1 MHNNCSFRYSL
12 LALLVSGVIY
22 NHAYASTVPNHIN
35 YQDYRDFAENKGKFT
50 VGAKNVAIHSTS
62 GAVLGTIMTKTPM
75 PDFSA
80 VSKNG
85 IATLVNPQFITS
97 VAHNTGYTTINFGYN
112 DIQNQDYNY
121 LVVARNNFAETHSTS
136 YDDYHAP
143 RLNKLVTEAEPLPI
157 HYYGEDATAYRNP
170 THFLDYVRLGSG
182 SQYQGTTPDDKTNL
196 SGAYKYLTGGT
207 LPAFADTVGKGVLYF
222 ERSFNNAQG
231 AMPSMIEAGDSGS
244 PLLAYDAKKK
254 QWGFIGVA
262 RGISSSKMWYT
273 LAKQDFTDQ
282 KVKETY
288 AGTLNN
294 TQTGA
299 SFIWAPTG
307 NTSQI
312 SGVGKRLQVD
322 LKDDDSVNTSKEF
335 LALNHG
341 KSVIFT
347 GKSGVLTA
355 SQNIHQGAG
364 ALEFETDYTVKGA
377 TSNTTWVGA
386 GIVVAENKTVNW
398 QLKNPEG
405 DRLSKLGKGTLNV
418 SGAGVNQ
425 GDISVG
431 DGTVILAMNTDANG
445 QKQAFNK
452 VEIVS
457 GRSTVVLADDSQV
470 KPENIVFGYHGGRL
484 DLNGTTFNITAINNQ
499 DEGAQIVNHNNNQTA
514 NLIIRGNG
522 NVDTNLTWGT
532 WGKAGADIYEYINTH
547 HNNRKDYFV
556 LKNNGNPNHYYPTNQ
571 SSNASWEYIGSDKE
585 AAVRQVQANKLAEA
599 LTWGQWATSGAD
611 IYEYVNTHAGN
622 RKDYFV
628 LKNNGRANQFFPT
641 NQTSNESWEY
651 IGSDK
656 INAIE
661 TAFAQK
667 MAKELTWGTLGSA
680 SADIYERKTANR
692 TDYFTLKE
700 NGNANSAFPTT
711 QTSNT
716 HWQYIGSDLFTAV
729 TKALYQKEIANL
741 TWGNWGKS
749 GADIYEYIN
758 NHARNRTDYF
768 VLKEGGNANSFYPT
782 NQTSNASWEFLGSN
796 KDEAIKTVLS
806 RQYANSH
813 IETFAGMIGETSG
826 TNGKMNVTFAPTDAE
841 DTLVMTGGMKLNGEL
856 KVNNG
861 AVILSGRPV
870 PHAYDFI
877 NNQEVIYDNEW
888 LNREFRANAFSVNH
902 DGKLIFGRNAELA
915 TGSFYAAQNG
925 LLQLGFVQ
933 GNTPVCQRSD
943 YTGVT
948 TCQTPTVGKEAY
960 DSIPTLQAKGNV
972 RMWHNAQL
980 HIGKSILSG
989 AITADKE
996 TQTTIEHDGQWLM
1009 SGNSS
1014 IGSLVLNGGVVDL
1027 NADNNHKAY
1036 QKLTINGNLSG
1047 QGQFIYLTNV
1057 TAGKGDHV
1065 TVNGTATGSF
1075 SLSMANTGTEPN
1087 SVLPISLFTVDNH
1100 SQNAKSLK
1108 LSLNEKGY
1116 VDLGTY
1122 RYIIKNQNNDYLLY
1136 SPLRDAQIN
1145 NNYSQIQSLLSDAQQ
1160 SAKDYA
1166 EEVIELSNKVKQVQ
1180 TEQKS
1185 VKLSMDKAQQQVNEQ
1200 QAKVNSLPW
1209 IRFIAKA
1216 QARKQLTNLQKQLG
1230 GYTNLYNQLQTTIEA
1245 LDRSILH
1252 AQNQKANAEAKLE
1265 AVDLMVKDIL
1275 VKAEKLCL
1283 QTESAGIC
1291 NAVVNLTSGEPE
1303 TADEEYDVMK
1313 TQKNGISRYANAAL
1327 SELSAQIGA
1336 LLQVERNLHREL
1348 VTPKY
1353 EPLSVWVNYDY
1364 QQIKSDSDNYRGYQ
1378 KDSTLTQL
1386 GVEGELSKHFRLGS
1400 ILSSVNSSLDYD
1412 QAQGKGKLNMAT
1424 LYLKAQSEN
1433 GWLSTL
1439 EASYGQTKNE
1449 LQLDGERKN
1458 INRDVSA
1465 LGINFAKAWQLESW
1479 KILPSFGIKRYRLSG
1494 ENYTLNGANVQLKPL
1509 TFTSY
1514 QAGLSLS
1521 RDFMLDNMTIT
1532 PRISTIYVDARH
1544 HSNIENAMIVN
1555 GNPLIHTLDR
1565 HLNHEFGITFKG
1577 NNWSVDANL
1586 GVISSKEIQRR
1597 RYAGLK
1603 VGYYW

>member
-1 MHNNCSFRYSL
+1 MNTSSFRYSF
-12 LALLVSGVIY
+12 LALLVSSTFHNNI
-22 NHAYASTVPNHIN
+22 YASTVYNNIN

-50 VGAKNVAIHSTS
+50 VGTKNISIYNTS
-62 GAVLGTIMTKTPM
+62 GSLSGSMMTKTPM

-85 IATLVNPQFITS
+85 IVTLINPQFITS
-97 VAHNTGYTTINFGYN
+97 VAHNTGYTTIDFGYN
-112 DIQNQDYNY
+112 DSQNKDYNY
-121 LVVARNNFAETHSTS
+121 QIVARNNFATTHSTS
-136 YDDYHAP
+136 YDDYHVP
-143 RLNKLVTEAEPLPI
+143 RLNKLVTEVAPLPI
-157 HYYGEDATAYRNP
+157 HYYGEDANAYRNSAN
-170 THFLDYVRLGSG
+170 FLDYVRVGAG
-182 SQYQGTTPDDKTNL
+182 SQYQGSTPDDKTNL

-207 LPAFADTVGKGVLYF
+207 LPAFSDFFGKGVIYF
-222 ERSFNNAQG
+222 ERSFENAQG
-231 AMPSMIEAGDSGS
+231 AMPSVIEAGDSGS
-244 PLLAYDAKKK
+244 PLLAYDAEKK

-294 TQTGA
+294 TQTGTL
-299 SFIWAPTG
+299 FNWVPMG

-312 SGVGKRLQVD
+312 SGAGKQIQVD
-322 LKDDDSVNTSKEF
+322 LKDDDSTNTPKEF

-347 GKSGVLTA
+347 GNAGVLTA
-355 SQNIHQGAG
+355 NQDIHQGAG

-377 TSNTTWVGA
+377 TSNTTWIGA
-386 GIVVAENKTVNW
+386 GVVVAENKTVNW

-418 SGAGVNQ
+418 SGSGVNL

-431 DGTVILAMNTDANG
+431 DGTVILAMNSDSSG

-470 KPENIVFGYHGGRL
+470 KPENIIFGYRGGRL
-484 DLNGTTFNITAINNQ
+484 DLNGTTFDTTTVSNR
-499 DEGAQIVNHNNNQTA
+499 DDGAQIVNHNNSQTA
-514 NLIIRGNG
+514 NIIIRGNG
-522 NVDTNLTWGT
+522 KVDTNLTWGT
-532 WGKAGADIYEYINTH
+532 WGKSGTDIYEYINTH

-556 LKNNGNPNHYYPTNQ
+556 LKNNGNPTHYYPTNQ
-571 SSNASWEYIGSDKE
+571 SSNESWEYIGSDKDV
-585 AAVRQVQANKLAEA
+585 AVRQVQANKLSNA

-611 IYEYVNTHAGN
+611 IYEYINTHAGN
-622 RKDYFV
+622 RKDYFI

-656 INAIE
+656 VNAIE

-667 MAKELTWGTLGSA
+667 MAKELTWGTIGSSNA
-680 SADIYERKTANR
+680 HIYEYKTANR
-692 TDYFTLKE
+692 TDYFTLKVS
-700 NGNANSAFPTT
+700 GNANTAFPTT

-729 TKALYQKEIANL
+729 TNALYQKEVANL
-741 TWGNWGKS
+741 TWGNWGES

-758 NHARNRTDYF
+758 THANNRTDYF
-768 VLKEGGNANSFYPT
+768 VLKDGGNASSFYPT
-782 NQTSNASWEFLGSN
+782 NQSSNASWEFLGSN
-796 KDEAIKTVLS
+796 KDQAIKTVLS
-806 RQYANSH
+806 RQYANSR
-813 IETFAGMIGETSG
+813 IETFAGIIGETNG
-826 TNGKMNVTFAPTDAE
+826 TNGKMNLTFSPTNAQ
-841 DTLVMTGGMKLNGEL
+841 DTLVMTGEMKLNGEL

-861 AVILSGRPV
+861 AVILSGKPI

-915 TGSFYAAQNG
+915 TGSFYAAQNS

-933 GNTPVCQRSD
+933 GNTPVCQRSN
-943 YTGVT
+943 YTGVS

-1036 QKLTINGNLSG
+1036 QKLTINCNLSG

-1216 QARKQLTNLQKQLG
+1216 QARKQLTELQKQLG
-1230 GYTNLYNQLQTTIEA
+1230 GYTNLYSQLQATIEA

-1252 AQNQKANAEAKLE
+1252 AQNQKANADAQLE
-1265 AVDLMVKDIL
+1265 TVDLMVKDIL

-1291 NAVVNLTSGEPE
+1291 NAVVNLTSAEPSDN
-1303 TADEEYDVMK
+1303 TQADRVMLS
-1313 TQKNGISRYANAAL
+1313 QKDGISRYTNAAL
-1327 SELSAQIGA
+1327 SELSAQISS

-1348 VTPKY
+1348 VLPKY

-1364 QQIKSDSDNYRGYQ
+1364 QQIKSDSNNYRGYQ
-1378 KDSTLTQL
+1378 KESTLTQL
-1386 GVEGELSKHFRLGS
+1386 GVEGEISKPFRLGA
-1400 ILSSVNSSLDYD
+1400 ILSSVDSSLDYD

-1439 EASYGQTKNE
+1439 EASYGHTKNE
-1449 LQLDGERKN
+1449 LELDSERQN
-1458 INRDVSA
+1458 INRDIYT

-1494 ENYTLNGANVQLKPL
+1494 ENYSLNGANVQLKPL

-1521 RDFMLDNMTIT
+1521 RAFRLDKMMIT

-1544 HSNIENAMIVN
+1544 HSNIENAVMIN
-1555 GNPLIHTLDR
+1555 GNPLIQKLDR
-1565 HLNHEFGITFKG
+1565 HLNHEFGITFSG
-1577 NNWSVDANL
+1577 NNWSVDANV
-1586 GVISSKEIQRR
+1586 GVISGKELQRR
-1597 RYAGLK
+1597 RYAGLN
-1603 VGYYW
+1603 VGYHW

>member
-1 MHNNCSFRYSL
+1 MNTSSFRYSF
-12 LALLVSGVIY
+12 LALLVSSTFHNNI
-22 NHAYASTVPNHIN
+22 YASTVYNNIN

-50 VGAKNVAIHSTS
+50 VGAKNIAVHSTS
-62 GAVLGTIMTKTPM
+62 GAVLGTVMTKTPM

-85 IATLVNPQFITS
+85 IATLINPQFITS

-121 LVVARNNFAETHSTS
+121 LVVARNNFASTYSAS

-143 RLNKLVTEAEPLPI
+143 RLNKLVTEAAPLPI
-157 HYYGEDATAYRNP
+157 HYYGEDSTAYRNP
-170 THFLDYVRLGSG
+170 ANFLDYVRLGAG

-207 LPAFADTVGKGVLYF
+207 LPAFADTIGTGVLYF

-294 TQTGA
+294 TQTDA
-299 SFIWAPTG
+299 SFSWVPTG

-312 SGVGKRLQVD
+312 SGVGKHLQVD

-386 GIVVAENKTVNW
+386 GVVVAENKTVNW

-418 SGAGVNQ
+418 SGTGVNQ

-431 DGTVILAMNTDANG
+431 DGTVILAMNSDANG

-457 GRSTVVLADDSQV
+457 GRSTVVLADDSQI

-484 DLNGTTFNITAINNQ
+484 DLNGTTFNTTVISNR

-522 NVDTNLTWGT
+522 NIDTNLTWGA
-532 WGKAGADIYEYINTH
+532 WGNAGADIYEYINTH

-556 LKNNGNPNHYYPTNQ
+556 LKNNGNPTHYYPANQ
-571 SSNASWEYIGSDKE
+571 SDNASWEYIGSDKE
-585 AAVRQVQANKLAEA
+585 AAVRLVQANKLAET

-611 IYEYVNTHAGN
+611 IYEYINTHAGN

-628 LKNNGRANQFFPT
+628 LKTNGRANQFFPT

-656 INAIE
+656 VNAIE

-667 MAKELTWGTLGSA
+667 MAKELTWGTVGST
-680 SADIYERKTANR
+680 SADIYEHKTANR

-729 TKALYQKEIANL
+729 TKALYQKEVAHL
-741 TWGNWGKS
+741 TWGKWGES

-813 IETFAGMIGETSG
+813 IETFAGVLGETSG
-826 TNGKMNVTFAPTDAE
+826 TNGKMNVTFAPTNAQ

-861 AVILSGRPV
+861 AVILSGKPV

-877 NNQEVIYDNEW
+877 NNQEVVYDDEW
-888 LNREFRANAFSVNH
+888 VNREFRANTFRVNH
-902 DGKLIFGRNAELA
+902 NGKLIFGRNAEVVS
-915 TGSFYAAQNG
+915 GNFYSDQNG
-925 LLQLGFVQ
+925 FVQLGFVQ

-943 YTGVT
+943 YTGST
-948 TCQTPTVGKEAY
+948 TCQTPTVGKVVY

-972 RMWHNAQL
+972 RMWKNAQL
-980 HIGKSILSG
+980 HIGKSTLTGSIN
-989 AITADKE
+989 ADKG
-996 TQTTIEHDGQWLM
+996 TKTTIEHDGQWIM
-1009 SGNSS
+1009 SGNSTL
-1014 IGSLVLNGGVVDL
+1014 GNLVLNGGTVDL
-1027 NADNNHKAY
+1027 NAANNHNAY

-1047 QGQFIYLTNV
+1047 QGQFIYLTNA
-1057 TAGKGDHV
+1057 TANKSDQV
-1065 TVNGTATGSF
+1065 IVNGTATGSF
-1075 SLSMANTGTEPN
+1075 LLSMNNTGTEPN
-1087 SVLPISLFTVDNH
+1087 AVLPVSLFKVTSSN
-1100 SQNAKSLK
+1100 QNPESLN
-1108 LSLNEKGY
+1108 LSLNENGY

-1122 RYIIKNQNNDYLLY
+1122 RYILKNQNNDYLLY
-1136 SPLRDAQIN
+1136 SPLRDAQIS
-1145 NNYSQIQSLLSDAQQ
+1145 NNYEQIQRLLAEAKQ
-1160 SAKDYA
+1160 SATAYA
-1166 EEVIELSNKVKQVQ
+1166 EEVKELTSTVIQRL
-1180 TEQKS
+1180 TEQQNAKS
-1185 VKLSMDKAQQQVNEQ
+1185 SMDKTQKQVDAQ
-1200 QAKVNSLPW
+1200 QAKLNSLAW
-1209 IRFIAKA
+1209 IRFSARA
-1216 QARKQLTNLQKQLG
+1216 QARTQLLELQKQLG

-1245 LDRSILH
+1245 LNRSLEH
-1252 AQNQKANAEAKLE
+1252 AQNQKANADAQLE
-1265 AVDLMVKDIL
+1265 AVDLMAKDIL
-1275 VKAEKLCL
+1275 LKAEQLCL
-1283 QTESAGIC
+1283 QTASEGIC
-1291 NAVVNLTSGEPE
+1291 NAVVNLTS
-1303 TADEEYDVMK
+1303 DESEI
-1313 TQKNGISRYANAAL
+1313 TGNNNITPQKEGISRYSNAAL

-1336 LLQVERNLHREL
+1336 LLQVERNLYREL
-1348 VTPKY
+1348 VTPKD

-1386 GVEGELSKHFRLGS
+1386 GVEGELSKHFRLGT

-1439 EASYGQTKNE
+1439 EASYGHTKNE
-1449 LQLDGERKN
+1449 LELDSERQN
-1458 INRDVSA
+1458 INRDIYA

-1494 ENYTLNGANVQLKPL
+1494 ENYSLNGANVQLKPL

-1521 RDFMLDNMTIT
+1521 RAFRLEKMTIT

-1544 HSNIENAMIVN
+1544 HSNIENAVLVN
-1555 GNPLIHTLDR
+1555 GNPLIQKLDR
-1565 HLNHEFGITFKG
+1565 HFNHEFGITFSG
-1577 NNWSVDANL
+1577 NNWSVDANV
-1586 GVISSKEIQRR
+1586 GVISGKELQRR
-1597 RYAGLK
+1597 RYAGLN
-1603 VGYYW
+1603 VGYHW

>member
-1 MHNNCSFRYSL
+1 MNDYTFRYSL
-12 LALLVSGVIY
+12 LALVVSGAIY
-22 NHAYASTVPNHIN
+22 NNAYASTVPNYAN
-35 YQDYRDFAENKGKFT
+35 YQDYRDFAENKGRFT
-50 VGAKNVAIHSTS
+50 VGSKNIAVYNTS
-62 GAVLGTIMTKTPM
+62 GVLSGTIMTKTPM

-121 LVVARNNFAETHSTS
+121 LVVARNNFADTHSTS

-143 RLNKLVTEAEPLPI
+143 RLNKLVTEVAPLPT
-157 HYYGEDATAYRNP
+157 HYYGEDATAYRSSAN
-170 THFLDYVRLGSG
+170 FLDYVRLGSG

-207 LPAFADTVGKGVLYF
+207 LPNFADFFGKGVLYF
-222 ERSFNNAQG
+222 ERNFDNAQG
-231 AMPSMIEAGDSGS
+231 VMPSIIEAGDSGS

-282 KVKETY
+282 KIEETY

-299 SFIWAPTG
+299 SFNWVPTG

-312 SGVGKRLQVD
+312 SGAGKQIQVN
-322 LKDDDSVNTSKEF
+322 LKDDDSTNTSKEF

-347 GKSGVLTA
+347 GKTGVLTA

-364 ALEFETDYTVKGA
+364 TLEFETDYTVKGA
-377 TSNTTWVGA
+377 TSNTTWAGA
-386 GIVVAENKTVNW
+386 GVVVAENKTVNW

-418 SGAGVNQ
+418 SGSGVNQ

-431 DGTVILAMNTDANG
+431 DGTVILAMNSDVHG

-457 GRSTVVLADDSQV
+457 GRSTVVLADDSQI
-470 KPENIVFGYHGGRL
+470 KPENVIFGYRGGRL
-484 DLNGTTFNITAINNQ
+484 DLNGTTFNTTTINNR
-499 DEGAQIVNHNNNQTA
+499 DEGAQIVSHNNNQTA
-514 NLIIRGNG
+514 NVIIRGNG
-522 NVDTNLTWGT
+522 NVDTNLTWGI
-532 WGKAGADIYEYINTH
+532 WGKSGADIYEYINTH

-556 LKNNGNPNHYYPTNQ
+556 LKDNGNPNHYYPTNQ
-571 SSNASWEYIGSDKE
+571 SSNASWEYIGSDKD
-585 AAVRQVQANKLAEA
+585 AAVRQVQANKLAET

-611 IYEYVNTHAGN
+611 IYEYINTHAGN

-667 MAKELTWGTLGSA
+667 MAKEFTWGTLGSA

-729 TKALYQKEIANL
+729 TKALYQKEVADL
-741 TWGNWGKS
+741 TWGNWGES

-758 NHARNRTDYF
+758 NHAGNRTDYF
-768 VLKEGGNANSFYPT
+768 ILKEGGNAGSYYPT
-782 NQTSNASWEFLGSN
+782 NQTSNESWEFLGSN
-796 KDEAIKTVLS
+796 KNEAIKTVLA

-813 IETFAGMIGETSG
+813 VETFAGMIGEASG
-826 TNGKMNVTFAPTDAE
+826 ANGKMNATFTPTNAK

-877 NNQEVIYDNEW
+877 DSRDVTYDNEW
-888 LNREFRANAFSVNH
+888 LNQEFRANAFSVNH
-902 DGKLIFGRNAELA
+902 DGKLIFGRNVELA

-943 YTGVT
+943 YTGAT
-948 TCQTPTVGKEAY
+948 TCQTPNVGKVVY

-972 RMWHNAQL
+972 RLWHNAQL
-980 HIGKSILSG
+980 HIGKSVLSG

-996 TQTTIEHDGQWLM
+996 TKTVIEHDGQWLM
-1009 SGNSS
+1009 TGSSNIGN
-1014 IGSLVLNGGVVDL
+1014 LVLNGGLVDL
-1027 NADNNHKAY
+1027 NAANNYNSY
-1036 QKLTINGNLSG
+1036 QKLTINGDLSG
-1047 QGQFIYLTNV
+1047 QGQFIYLTDV

-1065 TVNGTATGSF
+1065 TVNGIATGNF
-1075 SLSMANTGTEPN
+1075 ALTVANTGAEPN
-1087 SVLPISLFTVDNH
+1087 SVMPISLFTVDNR
-1100 SQNAKSLK
+1100 SQNAKALK

-1122 RYIIKNQNNDYLLY
+1122 RYILKNQNNDYFLY
-1136 SPLRDAQIN
+1136 SPLREAEIN
-1145 NNYSQIQSLLSDAQQ
+1145 NNYSQVQTLLSDAQQ

-1166 EEVIELSNKVKQVQ
+1166 EELVELSGKVKQTLADQ
-1180 TEQKS
+1180 QS
-1185 VKLSMDKAQQQVNEQ
+1185 VKLSMDKVQKQVDEQ
-1200 QAKVNSLPW
+1200 QAKVNNLPW
-1209 IRFIAKA
+1209 IRFVARA
-1216 QARKQLTNLQKQLG
+1216 QARKQLTELQKQLG
-1230 GYTNLYNQLQTTIEA
+1230 GYTNLYSQLQTTIEA

-1252 AQNQKANAEAKLE
+1252 AQNQKANADAQLE

-1291 NAVVNLTSGEPE
+1291 NAVVNLTSAEPSNN
-1303 TADEEYDVMK
+1303 TQADRVILS
-1313 TQKNGISRYANAAL
+1313 QKDGISRYTNVAL

-1348 VTPKY
+1348 VTPKD

-1364 QQIKSDSDNYRGYQ
+1364 QQIKSGSDNYRGYQ
-1378 KDSTLTQL
+1378 KNSTLTQL
-1386 GVEGELSKHFRLGS
+1386 GVEGEMSKHFRLGT
-1400 ILSSVNSSLDYD
+1400 ILSSVDSSLDYD

-1449 LQLDGERKN
+1449 LQLDGEYQN
-1458 INRDVSA
+1458 INRNVSA

-1479 KILPSFGIKRYRLSG
+1479 KILPSFGIKRHRLSG

-1544 HSNIENAMIVN
+1544 HSNVENVVTVN
-1555 GNPLIHTLDR
+1555 GNPLVQKLDR
-1565 HLNHEFGITFKG
+1565 HFNHEFGIAF
-1577 NNWSVDANL
+1577 NSENWSVDANV
-1586 GVISSKEIQRR
+1586 GVISSTEMQRR

-1603 VGYYW
+1603 IGYHW